1 MVDECSICF
10 QGSKRKIVC
19 PFCAH
24 SACLQCT
31 EKYLQIQFPWECMN
45 CHASWSA
52 THVDTLISKTF
63 RKQEEKKQL
72 ERRLLHREKA
82 WMDETRRLLERNRW
96 EREEKITELS
106 LLRKERRGLLRRL
119 QTLVETIQ
127 NLSRQVEFLEE
138 ANHHVLSDKSRV
150 DRRCSV
156 ETCPGY
162 LTVRDGACTCCGETY
177 CTQCLEPLREDTT
190 TKGVRHSCHPDQL
203 ESIMV
208 IHRETK
214 PCPQCRVPIQKSEG
228 CDQMW
233 CTQCHTA
240 FDWTLLHVI
249 PLSHLVHPPPVPHSP
264 LKGNRVSVH
273 LLEVFFQQHPLW
285 APEIQNDMMTFFREM
300 EDIRRRKLPALQKYL
315 FQDPFMATMRDRIE
329 YLEGRLTETEFTRYL
344 VRREV
349 SIGKRQETFQ
359 QLHAKAERMEESLG
373 RLWGCQSV
381 DDVRNH
387 VLEMGKECYEK

>member
-1 MVDECSICF
+1 
-10 QGSKRKIVC
+10 
-19 PFCAH
+19 
-24 SACLQCT
+24 
-31 EKYLQIQFPWECMN
+31 
-45 CHASWSA
+45 
-52 THVDTLISKTF
+52 
-63 RKQEEKKQL
+63 
-72 ERRLLHREKA
+72 
-82 WMDETRRLLERNRW
+82 
-96 EREEKITELS
+96 
-106 LLRKERRGLLRRL
+106 
-119 QTLVETIQ
+119 
-127 NLSRQVEFLEE
+127 
-138 ANHHVLSDKSRV
+138 
-150 DRRCSV
+150 
-156 ETCPGY
+156 
-162 LTVRDGACTCCGETY
+162 
-177 CTQCLEPLREDTT
+177 
-190 TKGVRHSCHPDQL
+190 
-203 ESIMV
+203 
-208 IHRETK
+208 
-214 PCPQCRVPIQKSEG
+214 
-228 CDQMW
+228 MW